1 MPKGVYERTGKTTK
15 EQIKE
20 YVKFCFREDIANQLQ
35 QVKEPHLLA
44 VNLYEKETGIKIKPS
59 TAKRQT
65 DKWIMINGEI
75 YKQ

>member
-1 MPKGVYERTGKTTK
+1 MPKGIYERTGKTTQ

-20 YVKFCFREDIANQLQ
+20 FVKFCFREDVAKQLQ
-35 QVKEPHLLA
+35 QVKTPHLLA

-65 DKWIMINGEI
+65 DKWIMIDGEI